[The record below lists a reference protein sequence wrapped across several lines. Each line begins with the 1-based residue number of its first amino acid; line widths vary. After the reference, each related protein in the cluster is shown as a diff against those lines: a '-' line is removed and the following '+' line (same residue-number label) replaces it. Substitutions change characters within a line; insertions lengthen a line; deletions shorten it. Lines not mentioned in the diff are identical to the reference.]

1 VIVFDRDGN
10 KIQFANDGERLVIYI
25 NGAARLS
32 FVLVEVGISGRIK
45 IIIPW
50 DRNSI
55 YYVLD
60 NGRRYRSL
68 YIDPIN
74 KRIGTRRSLGAFLHL
89 AIRGE
94 EAKAVLAGIANAEK
108 EAFLAEDAQTTLPK
122 RHPPRLG

>member
-1 VIVFDRDGN
+1 VDNG
-10 KIQFANDGERLVIYI
+10 KGLVIHI
-25 NGAARLS
+25 HGAPRLS
-32 FVLVEVGISGRIK
+32 FPLVDVAICWRIK
-45 IIIPW
+45 NPIRW
-50 DRNSI
+50 DCNRI
-55 YYVLD
+55 YCVLD
-60 NGRRYRSL
+60 NARRYRGL
-68 YIDPIN
+68 HIDLIN